1 VRHITLEA
9 FAKLNLLL
17 GVMPKTVEG
26 KHLLMTVFT
35 TIDLSDTLSFSF
47 DSAHKRLVTI
57 EVVSAPDVAPLDL
70 PADQNIVFKAVSV
83 LEKSCSR
90 ELNGHL
96 NITID
101 KRIPC
106 EAGLAGGS
114 SDAAATLRALA
125 DIWGIDPLGEPVL
138 RAAQSLGADV
148 TFFLYGQCA
157 FMGGSGERLLRRLPQ
172 PALDLVLVKPAKG
185 VSTAAAYAA
194 FDADPQ
200 PLPSAERLV
209 RLLETPG
216 VSPDVLAE
224 GMANNLCPA
233 ACSIL
238 PELEALI
245 VELASQKGVYRALL
259 TGSGSTIFG
268 VCEDSQAARR
278 VAEYFRQREYWA
290 KDCATVTT
298 SQSQQ
303 S

>member
-1 VRHITLEA
+1 
-9 FAKLNLLL
+9 
-17 GVMPKTVEG
+17 
-26 KHLLMTVFT
+26 
-35 TIDLSDTLSFSF
+35 
-47 DSAHKRLVTI
+47 
-57 EVVSAPDVAPLDL
+57 VSA
-70 PADQNIVFKAVSV
+70 
-83 LEKSCSR
+83 LEESCSR
-90 ELNGHL
+90 ELDGRLHVV
-96 NITID
+96 ID
-101 KRIPC
+101 KRIPF

-138 RAAQSLGADV
+138 HAAQSLGADV

-172 PALDLVLVKPAKG
+172 PALDLALVKPAKG

-200 PLPSAERLV
+200 PMPSVKRFV

-233 ACSIL
+233 ACGIL

-245 VELASQKGVYRALL
+245 VELASQRGVYRALL
-259 TGSGSTIFG
+259 TGSGSTVFG
-268 VCEDSQAARR
+268 VCEDSRAARR
-278 VAEYFRQREYWA
+278 VAEYFERRGYWA
-290 KDCATVTT
+290 KACATTR
-298 SQSQQ
+298 
-303 S
+303 